1 MQKEILTAA
10 DCKARL
16 LKENNVSDQRS
27 CRAVLYWLL
36 FTLTVS
42 AIFAM
47 IIWLPLVAISGKIP
61 SWVYVLPTVLSLFPP
76 TVLLSVFF
84 FGRSKANRLYRLIQ
98 QNGIEILEDTLKSA
112 YEDGRSRGR
121 HYDLFYV
128 LTFQN
133 SGSYEVPER
142 QHYEWSELYSMSH
155 RGVYNTSIA
164 GDTFY
169 IVRLKDDPKRRIL
182 EVYNTKLFELCP
194 DGTEKK
200 SRSSWR
206 DSINVE

>member
-16 LKENNVSDQRS
+16 LEENDVSDQRS
-27 CRAVLYWLL
+27 CRTVLYWLL

-42 AIFAM
+42 AVFAM
-47 IIWLPLVAISGKIP
+47 IIWLPLGGISGKIP
-61 SWVYVLPTVLSLFPP
+61 PWVYVLPTVLSLFPP

-98 QNGIEILEDTLKSA
+98 QNGIEIVEDTLKRA
-112 YEDGRSRGR
+112 YEDGRARGR
-121 HYDLFYV
+121 SYQLFYV
-128 LTFQN
+128 LEFQKH
-133 SGSYEVPER
+133 GKVEVSER
-142 QHYEWSELYSMSH
+142 QYYAWSELYSMSH
-155 RGVYNTSIA
+155 RGIYNTSVA

-169 IVRLKDDPKRRIL
+169 IVRLKGDADQRVM
-182 EVYNTKLFELCP
+182 EFYNTKLFELCP

-200 SRSSWR
+200 SCSSWR

>member
-16 LKENNVSDQRS
+16 LKENDVSDQRS

-36 FTLTVS
+36 FTLAVS

-84 FGRSKANRLYRLIQ
+84 FGRSKVNRLYRLIQ

-112 YEDGRSRGR
+112 YEDGETRGR
-121 HYDLFYV
+121 RYNLFYV
-128 LTFQN
+128 LEFEKH
-133 SGSYEVPER
+133 GRVRVPEGK
-142 QHYEWSELYSMSH
+142 HYAWSKLYSMSD
-155 RGVYNTSIA
+155 RGIYNTSVA

-169 IVRLKDDPKRRIL
+169 IVRLKGDDTRRVL
-182 EVYNTKLFELCP
+182 EFYNAKLFELCP

-200 SRSSWR
+200 SHSSWR

>member
-16 LKENNVSDQRS
+16 LEENDVSDQRS

-42 AIFAM
+42 AVFAM
-47 IIWLPLVAISGKIP
+47 IIWLPLGVISGKIP
-61 SWVYVLPTVLSLFPP
+61 PWVYVLPTVLSLFPP

-98 QNGIEILEDTLKSA
+98 QNGIEIVEDTLKSA
-112 YEDGRSRGR
+112 YEDGRYRGR

-128 LTFQN
+128 LNFQHN
-133 SGSYEVPER
+133 GSYEIPER
-142 QHYEWSELYSMSH
+142 QHYSWSELYSMSH
-155 RGVYNTSIA
+155 RGIYNTSIA

-169 IVRLKDDPKRRIL
+169 IVRVKDDPLHKIL

-200 SRSSWR
+200 SHSSWR
-206 DSINVE
+206 DSVNVE